1 MGGGVSKAFPMAT
14 FIEEKV
20 FKELAADLLAPVC
33 GQTGHASKL
42 GVLGLGTSVKF
53 AELDGEV
60 TAEIKKPGVYMLVV
74 SNCAN
79 VTLGVGKKGAK
90 PSGNPKVQ
98 YTISGQVSVRYSWG
112 YLSPLEHNMLAFYAS
127 LLLASS
133 LLFIIWLGVFLP
145 KWGTLFSVQRDLGL
159 VAFVSVVECAVYY
172 WRLSTWNSNMNSDWM
187 DGLEL
192 MHGLTAFKLAT
203 FAKVAMDFNAHEDER
218 TTVYTVLS
226 AVAVA
231 SFFISVFEF
240 RRWVGLR
247 HIGALGLM
255 GGALRGSVTL
265 LTGAFVAYLAISTL
279 SIQMADMTQSDK
291 VDLANATQKLSNT
304 VKALAVMGILGVA
317 VTLLDPTIQAEATSQ
332 WFKHFM
338 VSEGL
343 VQIPYTAALIFVL
356 CAWWPNDFLQGYEY
370 SEQVSAEEVEAI
382 GAGHDDLDEVDAEGP
397 ATMWRLK
404 RS

>member
-90 PSGNPKVQ
+90 PSGNPNPFR

-112 YLSPLEHNMLAFYAS
+112 YLSPLDHNMLAFYAS

-145 KWGTLFSVQRDLGL
+145 KWETLFSVQRDLGL

-203 FAKVAMDFNAHEDER
+203 FAEVAMDFNAHEDER

-332 WFKHFM
+332 WFKYFM

-382 GAGHDDLDEVDAEGP
+382 GAGHDDLDEVNAEGP
-397 ATMWRLK
+397 GKQEAAE
-404 RS
+404 